1 MTSFESRLCVRYKRQ
16 NNTTKTQ
23 TKWYREQNIVYDVFW
38 LYQRDDSFVM
48 CMAIKKY
55 FYFQWI
61 ADTKTSEHAAYSITH
76 MITTNVFRSFST
88 SVG

>member
-48 CMAIKKY
+48 CMAI
-55 FYFQWI
+55 
-61 ADTKTSEHAAYSITH
+61 
-76 MITTNVFRSFST
+76 
-88 SVG
+88 